1 VWLASFKEFGME
13 GNVNSITA
21 FPASTVAATERP
33 ELKQNEQEL
42 ETKQAV
48 SRADNIELARK
59 SLQEENKVAKQQA
72 EERAEQDQDKASVED
87 VVKSI
92 NQILEVQDRDVK
104 FVIDERD
111 GQFFTS
117 VLNRSTDE
125 LIREIPSEEY
135 RQLAERLQKFQDAI
149 GETTGL
155 FVDQLV

>member
-1 VWLASFKEFGME
+1 ME

-21 FPASTVAATERP
+21 FSASTVAATERP
-33 ELKQNEQEL
+33 ELKQSEQLKGTNEP
-42 ETKQAV
+42 T
-48 SRADNIELARK
+48 SRSEKIELARK

-72 EERAEQDQDKASVED
+72 EERVEKDQDRASVED

-92 NQILEVQDRDVK
+92 NQILEVHNRDVK
-104 FVIDERD
+104 FVVDERD

-135 RQLAERLQKFQDAI
+135 RQLSERLRKFQDAI

-155 FVDQLV
+155 FVDKLV

>member
-1 VWLASFKEFGME
+1 ME
-13 GNVNSITA
+13 SNVNNITA
-21 FPASTVAATERP
+21 FSASTVAATERP
-33 ELKQNEQEL
+33 EIKPIEQGKGRE
-42 ETKQAV
+42 QAI
-48 SRADNIELARK
+48 SRVDEIELARK

-72 EERAEQDQDKASVED
+72 EERADQDKASVED

-104 FVIDERD
+104 FVVDERD

-135 RQLAERLQKFQDAI
+135 RQLEERLRKFQDAI

>member
-1 VWLASFKEFGME
+1 ME

-33 ELKQNEQEL
+33 ELKQQGQ

-72 EERAEQDQDKASVED
+72 EERAEKDQDKASVED

>member
-1 VWLASFKEFGME
+1 ME
-13 GNVNSITA
+13 SNVNNITA
-21 FPASTVAATERP
+21 FSASTVAATERP
-33 ELKQNEQEL
+33 ELKQIEQGKGAEQP
-42 ETKQAV
+42 T
-48 SRADNIELARK
+48 SRVDKIELARK
-59 SLQEENKVAKQQA
+59 SLQEENKVAKQRA

-87 VVKSI
+87 VVNSI
-92 NQILEVQDRDVK
+92 NQILEVQNRDVK

-135 RQLAERLQKFQDAI
+135 RQLEERLKKFQDAI

>member
-1 VWLASFKEFGME
+1 ME

-21 FPASTVAATERP
+21 FSASTAAATERP
-33 ELKQNEQEL
+33 ELKQIEPVKGAEDSIFP
-42 ETKQAV
+42 A
-48 SRADNIELARK
+48 SNIELARK
-59 SLQEENKVAKQQA
+59 SLLEENEAAKQQA
-72 EERAEQDQDKASVED
+72 AERVEKDQDKASVED

-104 FVIDERD
+104 FVVDERD

-135 RQLAERLQKFQDAI
+135 RQLEERLRKFQDAI